1 MKLASRE
8 SNERQRQN
16 VNKGKVHILI
26 GRNTDEDLNL
36 NYVMA
41 TTGKVEISGDINIEP
56 EKSKTWQTDDEMTI
70 AQRIYESY
78 HCKKEYFVIS
88 EDNSLCV

>member
-56 EKSKTWQTDDEMTI
+56 EKSKT
-70 AQRIYESY
+70 
-78 HCKKEYFVIS
+78 
-88 EDNSLCV
+88 